1 MQFQA
6 HDRTL
11 RMYREWK
18 AQRAQTRK
26 LPCITERGDDEED
39 GYWPPVTMP
48 IPLPARCCCVVLSW
62 QVAAVRAAELRDLAR
77 LQAARRNND
86 SKNNIVSAASRRSSV
101 C

>member
-26 LPCITERGDDEED
+26 LPCITERGDGEEY
-39 GYWPPVTMP
+39 GYWPPVTTHPDVGLALAMP
-48 IPLPARCCCVVLSW
+48 IPLRARCCCVVLSW
-62 QVAAVRAAELRDLAR
+62 QVAAVRAGELRDLAR
-77 LQAARRNND
+77 LRAARRKKDSNN
-86 SKNNIVSAASRRSSV
+86 S
-101 C
+101 